1 MPSQSRDRDRRDR
14 RDRDRTRDHERAR
27 RRDRDYEREREYI
40 RGRYEEVE
48 GTSSPSNERS
58 AKYRFRGESGYDS
71 HSQTER
77 DEYDEERER
86 RRERRRRRREE
97 DLAYGS
103 PVSERRRER
112 GSSRA
117 KESPATSPRKS
128 ARDRDGYRRRDETG
142 SPVRERRNR
151 DADVDAE
158 TEARRRRRRE
168 RERER
173 ERQREREID
182 AAADVPARKHRS
194 TESSSSASHLLSVDA
209 MARLAAEHEDNDRRE
224 RSRDAHDEE
233 ESRRERRR
241 QRKLAALDDAGSPAL
256 GADVAEGRSRHKAGA
271 RVVSGAYLE
280 EGHSSDTRVR
290 RRGGGGPAMEDHWK
304 EEDSWEGS
312 YDSRGG
318 PPAWKFWSNW
328 SKRKRIILGGLLLLV
343 IVLAIAIPV
352 GLVVSKKK
360 DTDSGSG
367 SSGSSDSDD
376 ALTSNLDSISRDSIP
391 SYAKGTVLDPFTW
404 YETNGFNVTFTNA
417 TVGGLSLMGLN
428 STWDDSTRPNDNVP
442 PLNKAFPYGTQPI
455 RGVNIGGWL
464 SIEPFITPSL
474 FKKWS
479 SSDGIIDEY
488 TLTKKLGNSAK
499 STIEKH
505 YAEFI
510 TESDFAEIKEAGLDH
525 VRIQYSYW
533 AITTYDDDP
542 YVAKIAW
549 RYLLRAIEWSRKNGL
564 RVKLDLHGLPGSQNG
579 WNHSGRQGSINWLN
593 GSDGE
598 LNRKRSLEIH
608 DQLSQF
614 FAQDRYKNVVTIYGL
629 VNEPLMLSL
638 PAEKVL
644 NWTQEAA
651 ELVRKNGVNA
661 TLVLH
666 DGFLNLDKWDNMYK
680 THPDNMYLDTHQY
693 TTFNTGEI
701 VLNHTAKVEIICN
714 NWYTMIQ
721 EINVTSSGWGPTM
734 CGEWSQADTDCAQY
748 VNNVGRGTRWEGT
761 YDTKDSTAYCPTA
774 DDGTCS
780 CAKTQVD
787 PSEYSDTYKSFLQTY
802 AEAQMSAFETA
813 MGWFYWTWRTE
824 SAAQWS
830 YRTAWKNGFMPKK
843 AYSPSFKCGDTV
855 PDFSGMPE
863 YY

>member
-14 RDRDRTRDHERAR
+14 RERDRTRDHDRR
-27 RRDRDYEREREYI
+27 RRDRDSDRDREYI
-40 RGRYEEVE
+40 RGRYEDPVE
-48 GTSSPSNERS
+48 GTPSPSNERS
-58 AKYRFRGESGYDS
+58 AKYRFRGESGYESNS
-71 HSQTER
+71 HTER
-77 DEYDEERER
+77 DEYDEERELERER

-97 DLAYGS
+97 DALAYGS
-103 PVSERRRER
+103 PVSDRRRER
-112 GSSRA
+112 GSSRPTD
-117 KESPATSPRKS
+117 SPASPAKRRER
-128 ARDRDGYRRRDETG
+128 RDRDGHRRRDED

-151 DADVDAE
+151 DMNVDAE
-158 TEARRRRRRE
+158 TEARRHRRRE

-182 AAADVPARKHRS
+182 AVADVPARKHRS

-209 MARLAAEHEDNDRRE
+209 MARLAAQHEYDDRNDLAR
-224 RSRDAHDEE
+224 EE
-233 ESRRERRR
+233 EEARRERRR
-241 QRKLAALDDAGSPAL
+241 QRKRPVVDDAGSATL
-256 GADVAEGRSRHKAGA
+256 SADVAEARTRHKSGA
-271 RVVSGAYLE
+271 RVASGAYLE
-280 EGHSSDTRVR
+280 EGHSSDARVR
-290 RRGGGGPAMEDHWK
+290 RRGGGGPAMDDHWK

-312 YDSRGG
+312 YDSRG
-318 PPAWKFWSNW
+318 PPTWKFWSNW
-328 SKRKRIILGGLLLLV
+328 SKRKRILLGCLLLLV
-343 IVLAIAIPV
+343 LVLAIVIPV
-352 GLVVSKKK
+352 AVVVSKKN
-360 DTDSGSG
+360 DTDTG
-367 SSGSSDSDD
+367 SSGSSSSGGPSN
-376 ALTSNLDSISRDSIP
+376 SNLDSISRDSIP

-404 YETNGFNVTFTNA
+404 YDTNGFNVTFTNA
-417 TVGGLSLMGLN
+417 TVGGLSLMGIN
-428 STWDDSTRPNDNVP
+428 STWDDSTRANDKVP
-442 PLNKAFPYGTQPI
+442 PLNEAFPYGSQPI

-474 FKKWS
+474 FKRWS
-479 SSDGIIDEY
+479 SSDGIVDEY
-488 TLTKKLGNSAK
+488 TLTKKLGNSAA

-505 YAEFI
+505 YADFI
-510 TESDFAEIKEAGLDH
+510 SESDFKEIQDAGLDH

-533 AITTYDDDP
+533 AVTTYDGDP
-542 YVAKIAW
+542 YVPKISW
-549 RYLLRAIEWSRKNGL
+549 RYLLRSIEWARKYGL
-564 RVKLDLHGLPGSQNG
+564 RVKLDIHGLPGSQNG
-579 WNHSGRQGSINWLN
+579 WNHSGRLGSINWLV

-608 DQLSQF
+608 DQISQF

-638 PAEKVL
+638 PADKVL
-644 NWTQEAA
+644 NWTTEASH
-651 ELVRKNGVNA
+651 LVRKNGINA

-666 DGFLNLDKWDNMYK
+666 DGFLNLNKWDNMYK
-680 THPDNMYLDTHQY
+680 SHPDNMYLDTHQY

-701 VLNHTAKVEIICN
+701 VLNHTAKVEIICK
-714 NWYTMIQ
+714 NWYSMLQ
-721 EINVTSSGWGPTM
+721 EINSTSTGWGPTI

-780 CAKTQVD
+780 CSKTMVD
-787 PSEYSDTYKSFLQTY
+787 PAVYSDTYKSFLLTY

-830 YRTAWKNGFMPKK
+830 YRTAWKNGFMPSK
-843 AYSPSFKCGDTV
+843 AYSPGFKCGDTI

-863 YY
+863 FY